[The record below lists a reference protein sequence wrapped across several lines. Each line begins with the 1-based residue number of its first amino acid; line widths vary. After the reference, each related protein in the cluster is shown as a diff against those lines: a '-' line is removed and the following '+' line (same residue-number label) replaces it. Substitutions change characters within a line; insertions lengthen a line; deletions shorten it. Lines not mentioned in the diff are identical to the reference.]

1 MNRNEMLDE
10 IVQLEWAAFDKAR
23 NEGGRASC
31 QNDWDTFSIMRQS
44 QYQTWPDALLESY
57 LGDLQ
62 DATARG
68 WNMIAE
74 KYARMEEYT
83 APEAYAKI
91 RDLLPPRSDMN
102 RAIIDQI
109 AAIQVQWME
118 EFAAQ
123 YPHMAGNA
131 RSIHASEDTEWNTS
145 YETYLKGEL
154 GTYSDATLKLYG
166 RFIVE
171 LYREGAN
178 LARMTMENT
187 AHLYGY
193 ATLEDAEA
201 ASARNQ

>member
-1 MNRNEMLDE
+1 MIDG

-123 YPHMAGNA
+123 YPRMAGNA

-154 GTYSDATLKLYG
+154 GT
-166 RFIVE
+166 
-171 LYREGAN
+171 
-178 LARMTMENT
+178 
-187 AHLYGY
+187 
-193 ATLEDAEA
+193 
-201 ASARNQ
+201 

>member
-1 MNRNEMLDE
+1 MNRNEMIDE
-10 IVQLEWAAFDKAR
+10 IVELEWAAFDKAR

-44 QYQTWPDALLESY
+44 QYRTWPDELLASY
-57 LGDLQ
+57 LADLR

-74 KYARMEEYT
+74 KYGRMEEST

-91 RDLLPPRSDMN
+91 RDILPPRSEAH
-102 RAIIDQI
+102 RAIVDQI

-118 EFAAQ
+118 EFAAE
-123 YPHMAGNA
+123 YPRMAGNA
-131 RSIHASEDTEWNTS
+131 RSIHASEDTELNTS

-166 RFIVE
+166 RFVVSLCRQGE
-171 LYREGAN
+171 N

-187 AHLYGY
+187 AKLYGY
-193 ATLEDAEA
+193 ADLRAAEA
-201 ASARNQ
+201 ALAKA

>member
-1 MNRNEMLDE
+1 MKRDEMIDE

-31 QNDWDTFSIMRQS
+31 QNDWGTFSIMRQS
-44 QYQTWPDALLESY
+44 QYMTWPDELLASY
-57 LGDLQ
+57 LTDLR

-74 KYARMEEYT
+74 KYGRMEAYT

-91 RDLLPPRSDMN
+91 RDILPPRSDMH
-102 RAIIDQI
+102 RAVVDQI

-166 RFIVE
+166 RFVVD
-171 LYREGAN
+171 LYRQDRN
-178 LARMTMENT
+178 LAEMTMDNT
-187 AHLYGY
+187 ARLYGY
-193 ATLEDAEA
+193 ADLAAAEA
-201 ASARNQ
+201 ALAKA